1 MTADRWWDRERHAA
15 RRAALLR
22 RNRIKAAIR
31 GWFEAQRFVEV
42 ETAVLQISPGNETH
56 LHAFATELVGG
67 DDRSAPMFLR
77 TSPEFAAKKL
87 LAAGEMR
94 IFEFAR
100 VFRNRERTRL
110 NVPEFTMLEWYRSG
124 EVYAALMIDAIEIL
138 RIAAGVARVKAL
150 AGRYGTADPYA
161 KPEETTVAEAF
172 RREAGIDLL
181 ATLHPDG
188 SPRRNALAEMT
199 ETVGINV
206 VEDDSWSDIFTR
218 VMAER
223 IEPKL
228 GQGRPTL
235 LTDYPAPEAAL
246 ARPKPS
252 DPRLAERFEMFVA
265 GVELANGFSEL
276 TDPDEQRRRFEQN
289 MAEKQDLYGERYPID
304 EDFLA
309 ALAEMPPAAGVA
321 LGFDRLVMLCVG
333 AERIDDVQWS
343 PVADPLAEP

>member
-1 MTADRWWDRERHAA
+1 M
-15 RRAALLR
+15 
-22 RNRIKAAIR
+22 
-31 GWFEAQRFVEV
+31 Q
-42 ETAVLQISPGNETH
+42 
-56 LHAFATELVGG
+56 
-67 DDRSAPMFLR
+67 
-77 TSPEFAAKKL
+77 
-87 LAAGEMR
+87 
-94 IFEFAR
+94 
-100 VFRNRERTRL
+100 
-110 NVPEFTMLEWYRSG
+110 
-124 EVYAALMIDAIEIL
+124 
-138 RIAAGVARVKAL
+138 
-150 AGRYGTADPYA
+150 
-161 KPEETTVAEAF
+161 
-172 RREAGIDLL
+172 
-181 ATLHPDG
+181 TLHPDG
-188 SPRRNALAEMT
+188 SPRRNALAEIT